1 MTDDPT
7 TILAIN
13 PVLEERAD
21 DFEEWLRTVVV
32 PAMRSYQP
40 HLVDKV
46 TVLRATEA
54 EGGVITY
61 AFLAEGGAPAD
72 WELEPLLERALGA
85 DGAVRAMAHMDA
97 MLQREQYG
105 WPVTRVPI
113 AGPAPN
119 GSA

>member
-1 MTDDPT
+1 MTPGPT

-13 PVLEERAD
+13 PVLAERAD

-32 PAMRSYQP
+32 PAMQTHQP

-61 AFLAEGGAPAD
+61 AVLAEGGEPAD

-85 DGAVRAMAHMDA
+85 DGAARAMSQMAG

-105 WPVTRVPI
+105 WEVMRVPI
-113 AGPAPN
+113 AGSVPDGPA
-119 GSA
+119 